1 MGGSHT
7 IVWEVQMDYHMKY
20 TRSAP
25 TEQVYVAENVYTKQK
40 WSTALEI
47 LD

>member
-20 TRSAP
+20 TRSP
-25 TEQVYVAENVYTKQK
+25 TTEQVYVAENVYKKQK
-40 WSTALEI
+40 ISTVLEI